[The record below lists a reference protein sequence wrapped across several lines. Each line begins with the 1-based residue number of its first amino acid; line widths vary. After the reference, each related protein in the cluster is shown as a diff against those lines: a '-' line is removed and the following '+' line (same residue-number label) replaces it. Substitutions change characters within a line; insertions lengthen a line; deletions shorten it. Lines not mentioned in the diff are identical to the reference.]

1 VGMMMIMMVMV
12 VGFAYKIG
20 KSQRE
25 RERERE
31 RELVDE
37 SSRKRF
43 GEGHERL
50 RKMGVFLSLTP
61 WPCLF
66 SFLIFSSLTR

>member
-1 VGMMMIMMVMV
+1 MMMIMMVMV

-25 RERERE
+25 IERE

>member
-1 VGMMMIMMVMV
+1 MIMMVMV

-25 RERERE
+25 RERE
-31 RELVDE
+31 LVDE

-43 GEGHERL
+43 GEGHEGL

-61 WPCLF
+61 WPLSFFLF
-66 SFLIFSSLTR
+66 